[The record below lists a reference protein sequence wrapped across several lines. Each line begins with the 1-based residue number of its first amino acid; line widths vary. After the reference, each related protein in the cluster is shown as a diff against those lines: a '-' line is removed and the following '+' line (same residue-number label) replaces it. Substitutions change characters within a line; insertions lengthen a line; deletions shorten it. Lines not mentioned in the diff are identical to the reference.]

1 MSADTIRKLLSRYI
15 EESEVDEETTESI
28 LKRILRILFPNKKDA
43 KRTEASRKSDPD

>member
-1 MSADTIRKLLSRYI
+1 MTYEIIRKLLTRYI

-43 KRTEASRKSDPD
+43 KRTEASGKSDPD